1 MPIPIRHE
9 DGIAV
14 LRLELGRG
22 NAINAPF
29 IAALGAALDE
39 VERSEA
45 RAVVLT
51 GLGKVFCGGL
61 DLTTLAGFDAPAM
74 ERFIESFE
82 VMYRRVFSF
91 PRPIV
96 AAVNGHAL
104 AGGCVLAMAC
114 DLRVMADGPYQ
125 LGLNEV
131 QLGIPFPPVVM
142 EIVRNAT
149 PHQVWGPVLVQ
160 GKRFAPAEAHRVGLV
175 HRLAADGD
183 ALPAAIEEAKLF
195 AAAGRDA
202 VTIVKAEL
210 VARVLANVAPID
222 AGKKR
227 RFLEAWFGADA
238 QGRIMA
244 LRAELE
250 KPRGS

>member
-1 MPIPIRHE
+1 MPIPITHE
-9 DGIAV
+9 DGVAV

-22 NAINAPF
+22 NAINPAF
-29 IAALGAALDE
+29 VAALGATLDD
-39 VERSEA
+39 VEKSDA

-61 DLTTLAGFDAPAM
+61 DLMTLAGFDAPAM
-74 ERFIESFE
+74 ERFIETFE
-82 VMYRRVFSF
+82 GMYRRVFSF

-142 EIVRNAT
+142 EIARNAT
-149 PHQVWGPVLVQ
+149 PHHAWGQVLVQ
-160 GKRFAPAEAHRVGLV
+160 GKRFSPAEAHRVGLV
-175 HRLAADGD
+175 HQLAADGD
-183 ALPAAIEEAKLF
+183 ALPAALEEAKLF

-202 VTIVKAEL
+202 VSIVKAEL

-227 RFLEAWFGADA
+227 RFLESWFGADA
-238 QGRIMA
+238 QGRIGA
-244 LRAELE
+244 LRAQLE